1 MEIFSSLG
9 SILLMGDLNAR
20 TGKYSHSVCKEG
32 NNLIANDES
41 EFSLCPTQRNS
52 FDNELNG
59 HGKRLLEICKS
70 ADLRILNGRVS
81 GDSLGRVTFHGKN
94 GVSVV
99 DYAVCDQD
107 LLSHVA
113 NFVDKDPLH
122 LSDHSPIT
130 SWLNINKKT
139 SYNHTI
145 LEGDTLTRLPK
156 QFLWENDSAQKFKDT
171 LRSPRKQTLI
181 RIQTYTNTNKQ
192 FLWENDSTQKFK
204 DTLRSPR
211 IQTLIRDYIAG
222 DTFNE
227 NTELS
232 LEKVENILITTAKC
246 CLKIRAAKTR
256 KRIKSL
262 SNKKRFDKECR
273 LKRHEL
279 RKLANKKHQDPLNTI
294 IREQYHDTLA

>member
-1 MEIFSSLG
+1 M
-9 SILLMGDLNAR
+9 
-20 TGKYSHSVCKEG
+20 
-32 NNLIANDES
+32 
-41 EFSLCPTQRNS
+41 
-52 FDNELNG
+52 
-59 HGKRLLEICKS
+59 
-70 ADLRILNGRVS
+70 
-81 GDSLGRVTFHGKN
+81 
-94 GVSVV
+94 SVV

-107 LLSHVA
+107 LLSHVEY
-113 NFVDKDPLH
+113 FVVKDPLH

-130 SWLNINKKT
+130 TWLNINKKT

-156 QFLWENDSAQKFKDT
+156 QFLWENDSAQKFKDA
-171 LRSPRKQTLI
+171 
-181 RIQTYTNTNKQ
+181 
-192 FLWENDSTQKFK
+192 
-204 DTLRSPR
+204 LRSPR

-246 CLKIRAAKTR
+246 CLKIRAGKTC

-262 SNKKRFDKECR
+262 SNKKWFDKECR

-294 IREQYHDTLA
+294 IREQYHDTLAQYKKLLNSKKNDYYNAKISELEKTADNSDAKTF

>member
-1 MEIFSSLG
+1 
-9 SILLMGDLNAR
+9 MGDLNAR
-20 TGKYSHSVCKEG
+20 TRKYSDSVCKQG
-32 NNLIANDES
+32 NNLITNDQS

-52 FDNELNG
+52 FANELNS
-59 HGKRLLEICKS
+59 HGKRLLEICIS
-70 ADLRILNGRVS
+70 ANFRILNGRVS

-99 DYAVCDQD
+99 DFAVYDQD
-107 LLSHVA
+107 LLSQVA
-113 NFVDKDPLH
+113 NFVVKDPLH
-122 LSDHSPIT
+122 LSDHSAIT
-130 SWLNINKKT
+130 TWLNINKKT

-156 QFLWENDSAQKFKDT
+156 QFLWENDSAQKFKDA
-171 LRSPRKQTLI
+171 
-181 RIQTYTNTNKQ
+181 
-192 FLWENDSTQKFK
+192 
-204 DTLRSPR
+204 LRSPR

-279 RKLANKKHQDPLNTI
+279 RKLANKKHQDPLNTT
-294 IREQYHDTLA
+294 IRDQYHDTLAQNKKLLNSKKNDYYNAKISELEKTADNSDAKTF

>member
-1 MEIFSSLG
+1 M
-9 SILLMGDLNAR
+9 
-20 TGKYSHSVCKEG
+20 
-32 NNLIANDES
+32 
-41 EFSLCPTQRNS
+41 
-52 FDNELNG
+52 
-59 HGKRLLEICKS
+59 
-70 ADLRILNGRVS
+70 
-81 GDSLGRVTFHGKN
+81 
-94 GVSVV
+94 SVV

-113 NFVDKDPLH
+113 NFVVKDPLH

-130 SWLNINKKT
+130 TWLNINKKT

-156 QFLWENDSAQKFKDT
+156 QFLWENDSAQKFKDA
-171 LRSPRKQTLI
+171 
-181 RIQTYTNTNKQ
+181 
-192 FLWENDSTQKFK
+192 
-204 DTLRSPR
+204 LRSPR

-246 CLKIRAAKTR
+246 CLKIRAGKTR

-262 SNKKRFDKECR
+262 SNKKWFDKECR

-294 IREQYHDTLA
+294 IREQYHGSDPIQEITSMDDTRKGEDVPSISEESTIFIQMNLLTQRSKTFAMS